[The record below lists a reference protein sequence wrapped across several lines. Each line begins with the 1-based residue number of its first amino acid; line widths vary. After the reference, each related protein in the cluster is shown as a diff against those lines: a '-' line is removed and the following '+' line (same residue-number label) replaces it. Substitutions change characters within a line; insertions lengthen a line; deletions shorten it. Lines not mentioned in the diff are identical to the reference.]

1 MKKIL
6 IVLILI
12 LLTACNG
19 SSQSLPEDLVPIN
32 VCYSA
37 LSGTQATTWYAYEN
51 GIFEKYGLRV
61 NLVSMSGGTAAVTA
75 LLTGDMD
82 ICQVASPSVVNAVG
96 AGQDI
101 VLIAGLIN
109 TVPGSLFS
117 QPEITSPEMLRG
129 KIIGIH
135 QGSSTEAITR
145 IILNELGFDPDSDVI
160 LLNIGGEPERLAA
173 MEARQIDAAFMIPPL
188 TEDLRSKGYTEL
200 FNAVEVGI
208 PYQGTSIATSGSFLS
223 ENRDRVINFMK
234 AIVDAIHQI
243 KGDPEGS
250 MEVLAQY
257 LEMDLEM
264 DKLALQESYDLIL
277 LQALQ
282 SIPYPT
288 LDGLQV
294 VIDLAAVDNPDIAS
308 LTPEEVVNI
317 TILQE
322 LEETGFISS
331 LK

>member
-1 MKKIL
+1 
-6 IVLILI
+6 
-12 LLTACNG
+12 
-19 SSQSLPEDLVPIN
+19 
-32 VCYSA
+32 
-37 LSGTQATTWYAYEN
+37 
-51 GIFEKYGLRV
+51 
-61 NLVSMSGGTAAVTA
+61 
-75 LLTGDMD
+75 
-82 ICQVASPSVVNAVG
+82 
-96 AGQDI
+96 
-101 VLIAGLIN
+101 
-109 TVPGSLFS
+109 
-117 QPEITSPEMLRG
+117 
-129 KIIGIH
+129 
-135 QGSSTEAITR
+135 
-145 IILNELGFDPDSDVI
+145 
-160 LLNIGGEPERLAA
+160 
-173 MEARQIDAAFMIPPL
+173 
-188 TEDLRSKGYTEL
+188 
-200 FNAVEVGI
+200 
-208 PYQGTSIATSGSFLS
+208 
-223 ENRDRVINFMK
+223 
-234 AIVDAIHQI
+234 
-243 KGDPEGS
+243 